1 MIDIPGIIASR
12 LGLNKRNVEA
22 TMGLLDEGATIPF
35 ISRYRKEHTG
45 SLNEVEIRDIET
57 LYKQLQE
64 LEKRKEYILDTISK
78 SGSLTDELRSKIE
91 NTQDSS
97 TLEDLYLPYKPKRRT
112 RATVA
117 REKGLEPLAKIIM
130 AQNARS
136 LQDAARRFVS
146 GDVASADEAIAGAC
160 DIIAEWVSESQN
172 ARSFLRRKMH
182 KGAVISSKIAKG
194 KEAEADTYRNYA
206 DFTRPAQRCS
216 SHQYLALRRGE
227 REGLLR
233 VSVNINDDEALSF
246 LNNIFVK
253 KSAGVD
259 SASAVRAAVLDSYKR
274 LMLPSIENEVAALW
288 KQSAD
293 EEAIKLFADNL
304 RQLLMAPPLGRKR
317 VMGID
322 PGFRTGCKVVCLD
335 EQGNLL
341 HHDVIFPQRERVTSS
356 LKISK
361 LAGDYDIDAI
371 ALGNGTASR
380 ETEQFLRVIHF
391 PREVQIIVVNESG
404 ASIYSASDLAREEFP
419 DHDVTVR
426 GAVSIGRRLIDPL
439 AELVKIDPKSIGV
452 GQYQHD
458 VDQAALKDSLDY
470 TVMSCVNQVGVNVNT
485 ASKELLA
492 YISGIGPALASNIV
506 AYRAEN
512 GGFASRSQL
521 RKVPRLGD
529 KAFQQ
534 AAGFLRIPG
543 AKSPLD
549 NTAVH
554 PESYGI
560 VEKMASD
567 LGLKVDDLV
576 NNPENITKIDIS
588 RYVSGE
594 VGIPTLTDII
604 EELKRPG
611 RDPRAAVEEFEFDAS
626 VTDIEDVK
634 AGMELNGII
643 NNITAFG
650 AFVDIGVHESGLV
663 HVSQMADKYV
673 NDPSKVVKLNQR
685 VRVRVL
691 DVDLGRR
698 RISLSMKG
706 IEQPK

>member
-22 TMGLLDEGATIPF
+22 TLGLLDEGATIPF

-45 SLNEVEIRDIET
+45 SLNEVEIRDIEN
-57 LYKQLQE
+57 LYKQLQD
-64 LEKRKEYILDTISK
+64 LEKRKEYIIDTIEK
-78 SGSLTDELRSKIE
+78 SGALTDELRSKIE
-91 NTQDSS
+91 SAQDSS

-112 RATVA
+112 RATAA

-136 LQDAARRFVS
+136 LLDAARRFVS
-146 GDVASADEAIAGAC
+146 DEVESPDEAIAGAC
-160 DIIAEWVSESQN
+160 DIIAEWVSESQT

-182 KGAVISSKIAKG
+182 KGAVIASKIAKG
-194 KEAEADTYRNYA
+194 KEAEADNYRNYA
-206 DFTRPAQRCS
+206 DFSRPAQRCS

-227 REGLLR
+227 REGLLK
-233 VSVNINDDEALSF
+233 VSVNINDDEALSY

-253 KSAGVD
+253 KSASDD
-259 SASAVRAAVLDSYKR
+259 SASTVRAAVLDSYKR
-274 LMLPSIENEVAALW
+274 LMLPSIENEVSALW

-304 RQLLMAPPLGRKR
+304 RQLLMSPPLGRKR

-341 HHDVIFPQRERVTSS
+341 HHDVVFPQRERVTSS
-356 LKISK
+356 LKIAK
-361 LAGDYDIDAI
+361 LVGDYEIDAI

-470 TVMSCVNQVGVNVNT
+470 TVMSCVNLVGVNVNT

-492 YISGIGPALASNIV
+492 YISGIGPSLAANIV
-506 AYRAEN
+506 AFRAEN
-512 GGFASRSQL
+512 GDFASRSQL

-567 LGLKVDDLV
+567 LGLKVNDLV
-576 NNPENITKIDIS
+576 NNPENIAKIDIN

-594 VGIPTLTDII
+594 VGLPTLTDII

-611 RDPRAAVEEFEFDAS
+611 RDPRETLEEFEFDAA

-634 AGMELNGII
+634 VGMELNGII

-663 HVSQMADKYV
+663 HVSQMADKFV
-673 NDPSKVVKLNQR
+673 KDPSKVVKLNQR
-685 VRVRVL
+685 VRVRVI
-691 DVDLGRR
+691 DVDLARR